1 MLGVVWALLTVLL
14 LTWSINTASAAP
26 KPTPKGG
33 LTAEQIHEVLQANP
47 EILLDVLGQ
56 HSEILLDI
64 VQQGAVIRRNKSIV
78 SGWQRDMTQPKT
90 FAVNGRPMRGEAT
103 APVTIVA
110 FSDFTCA
117 YCQQASATV
126 KNILQTYNGKVRYVF
141 KAFPREAHGI
151 GRLSAEYF
159 VAAGMQSPE
168 KAWDLYDKLFVES
181 DALMQNGEATLKS
194 AAKAV
199 GLDMKRLATDIK
211 SKNVKDLID
220 EDMAEANRYGV
231 EGTPT
236 FFVNSLVVRGAVAE
250 ELFAKSVDM
259 ALGGEAATLPGA
271 QAAPAG
277 TPAR

>member
-1 MLGVVWALLTVLL
+1 MLTVLL
-14 LTWSINTASAAP
+14 LTWSFNTASAAP
-26 KPTPKGG
+26 LPAKTTARGG
-33 LTAEQIHEVLQANP
+33 ITAEHLHEILQANP

-56 HSEILLDI
+56 NSEILLDI

-78 SGWQRDMTQPKT
+78 NGWQRDMAAPKT
-90 FAVNGRPMRGEAT
+90 FAVNGRPMRGAAN

-110 FSDFTCA
+110 FSDFTCT

-126 KNILQTYNGKVRYVF
+126 KNILQAYNGKVRYVF

-159 VAAGMQSPE
+159 VAAGMQSPD
-168 KAWDLYDKLFVES
+168 KAWELYDKLFVER
-181 DALMQNGEATLKS
+181 DALMENGEAALKA

-199 GLDMKRLATDIK
+199 GLDMKRLAADIK
-211 SKNVKDLID
+211 SKAVKELID

-250 ELFAKSVDM
+250 ELFAKAVDM
-259 ALGGEAATLPGA
+259 ALAPVAAPGA
-271 QAAPAG
+271 AG
-277 TPAR
+277 TTPAVPLQPAK